1 MPVAITGNTYP
12 VRREL
17 RDMGGEWDAG
27 RKAWMVPDDK
37 AETAR
42 SLVGGAG
49 GGRAAARMERYA
61 PRREP
66 APSASAKVLTVGG
79 CISTIATLPGK
90 FAGFFATIATVGL
103 GCFAI
108 TLPYSN
114 GRLLTCPDRCGC
126 CS

>member
-61 PRREP
+61 PRRVSNYARFSSGAVVYTNRRGRFED
-66 APSASAKVLTVGG
+66 AP
-79 CISTIATLPGK
+79 C
-90 FAGFFATIATVGL
+90 
-103 GCFAI
+103 
-108 TLPYSN
+108 
-114 GRLLTCPDRCGC
+114 CGC

>member
-42 SLVGGAG
+42 SLVGGA
-49 GGRAAARMERYA
+49 ARPERYA
-61 PRREP
+61 PRSHGRRYGSSYTRFSSGHEVYTNRRGRCED
-66 APSASAKVLTVGG
+66 AP
-79 CISTIATLPGK
+79 C
-90 FAGFFATIATVGL
+90 
-103 GCFAI
+103 
-108 TLPYSN
+108 
-114 GRLLTCPDRCGC
+114 CGC